1 MTISQAIEKLG
12 PPDGMMYNN
21 GIERIPT
28 GYTILEYNGDQ
39 TVTRIKILDG
49 KVIDKERIR
58 K

>member
-1 MTISQAIEKLG
+1 
-12 PPDGMMYNN
+12 MMYNN